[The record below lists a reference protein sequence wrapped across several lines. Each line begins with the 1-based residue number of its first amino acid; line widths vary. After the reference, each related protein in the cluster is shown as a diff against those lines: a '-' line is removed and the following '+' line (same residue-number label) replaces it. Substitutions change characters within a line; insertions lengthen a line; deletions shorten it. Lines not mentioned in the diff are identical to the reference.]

1 MIMNSIKAK
10 KILGFEIYENITI
23 KDIKKKYKMAALIHH
38 PDKNPNEN
46 ANEIFIEIQEAY
58 QYLLSG
64 FKNTETEDET
74 EDETETNGEPLY
86 NYFSLFTSVLT
97 NILEENGIDLY
108 QTQIFHNIIFKV
120 TQLCETKSLEILE
133 KIDKNILIKIY
144 KILNNY
150 SSIFK
155 VSPSILNKILGII
168 ENKIKN
174 DENIIINPLIDDLLH
189 DNLFHYH
196 YKNCELIIPLWHHEI
211 IYDISGVNVCFSCFP
226 VLPENV
232 WINNENHLFVNV
244 FYNIQEVLHKT
255 ELEIVLGKQIF
266 KIKTDLLHI
275 APTQQFTL
283 RNMGISLIDTE
294 NIYNISKRGN
304 ITVIIHLE

>member
-1 MIMNSIKAK
+1 MIYKMNSVKAK
-10 KILGFEIYENITI
+10 QILGFENDELITI
-23 KDIKKKYKMAALIHH
+23 ETIKKKYKMAALINH

-46 ANEIFIEIQEAY
+46 ANEVFIEIQEAY
-58 QYLLSG
+58 QYLLLE
-64 FKNTETEDET
+64 FKNSAGLEE
-74 EDETETNGEPLY
+74 NGEPLH
-86 NYFSLFTSVLT
+86 NYFTLFTSVLT

-108 QTQIFHNIIFKV
+108 QTQIFHNIIFKI

-133 KIDKNILIKIY
+133 KIDTNILIKIY

-150 SSIFK
+150 SFVFK
-155 VSPSILNKILGII
+155 VSSVFLNQILGII

-174 DENIIINPLIDDLLH
+174 DEYIVINPLIDDLLQ

-211 IYDISGVNVCFSCFP
+211 IYDISGVNVCFRCFP
-226 VLPENV
+226 ILPENV
-232 WINNENHLFVNV
+232 WINNENHLFMNA
-244 FYNIQEVLHKT
+244 FYDIKEVLYKP

-275 APTQQFTL
+275 VPKQQFTL
-283 RNMGISLIDTE
+283 RNMGISLINTE
-294 NIYNISKRGN
+294 NIYNISKKGN
-304 ITVIIHLE
+304 ITIIIHLT